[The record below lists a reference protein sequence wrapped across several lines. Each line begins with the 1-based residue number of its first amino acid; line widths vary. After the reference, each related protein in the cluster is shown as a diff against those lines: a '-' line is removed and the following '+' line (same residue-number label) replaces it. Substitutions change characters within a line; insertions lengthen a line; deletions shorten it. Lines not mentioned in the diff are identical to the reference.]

1 MTPRESIRCLGC
13 GGIVPDAAGPTHAYM
28 LASPGCWQTYTEL
41 LARTSGGGLPH
52 VDAYAAQH
60 PGGADRDPRQR
71 RSVAVHLT
79 ALCLGIEFG
88 AGRLDAL
95 RSRLSATVLP
105 RLGLPEW
112 PLLPAPESRGEV
124 TVTDVAAR
132 SDAELAAVVQEWSSA
147 VWGAWRPQ
155 HDTVRLWAQTAIGA
169 S

>member
-1 MTPRESIRCLGC
+1 MTLRESIRCLGC
-13 GGIVPDAAGPTHAYM
+13 GGIVPDVAGATHAYM

-41 LARTSGGGLPH
+41 LARTPGGGLPH

-60 PGGADRDPRQR
+60 PGGADRDLRQR

-88 AGRLDAL
+88 IDRLDVL

-105 RLGLPEW
+105 RLGLAEW
-112 PLLPAPESRGEV
+112 PLLPAPESRGAV
-124 TVTDVAAR
+124 TVVDVAAR
-132 SDAELAAVVQEWSSA
+132 SDEELAAAIHEWSSA
-147 VWGAWRPQ
+147 VWHAWRPQ
-155 HDTVRLWAQTAIGA
+155 HDTVRLWARAAMGE

>member
-1 MTPRESIRCLGC
+1 MTLRESIRCIGC
-13 GGIVPDAAGPTHAYM
+13 GGIVPDVAGPTHAYM

-41 LARTSGGGLPH
+41 LARASSGGMSH

-60 PGGADRDPRQR
+60 PGGADGDLRQR

-105 RLGLPEW
+105 RLGLAEW
-112 PLLPAPESRGEV
+112 PLLTAPESPGAI
-124 TVTDVAAR
+124 TVADVAAR
-132 SDAELAAVVQEWSSA
+132 SDEQLAVAVREWSSA
-147 VWGAWRPQ
+147 VWDAWRPQ
-155 HDTVRLWAQTAIGA
+155 HDTVRLWARTAIGA

>member
-1 MTPRESIRCLGC
+1 MTLPQSIRCLGC
-13 GGIVPDAAGPTHAYM
+13 GGIVPDVAEPTHAYM

-41 LARTSGGGLPH
+41 LARASSGGISH

-60 PGGADRDPRQR
+60 PGGADGDLRQR

-88 AGRLDAL
+88 IDRLDAL

-105 RLGLPEW
+105 RLRLAEW
-112 PLLPAPESRGEV
+112 PLLPAPESRGGI
-124 TVTDVAAR
+124 TVADVAAR

-147 VWGAWRPQ
+147 VWDAWRPQ
-155 HDTVRLWAQTAIGA
+155 HDTVRLWARTAIGA
-169 S
+169 A